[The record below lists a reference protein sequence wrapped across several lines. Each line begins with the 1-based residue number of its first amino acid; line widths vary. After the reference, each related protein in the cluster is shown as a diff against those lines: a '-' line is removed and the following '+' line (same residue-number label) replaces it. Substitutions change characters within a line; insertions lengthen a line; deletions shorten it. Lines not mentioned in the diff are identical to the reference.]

1 MHAVEAGEGPLVVL
15 CHGFPEI
22 WYSWRH
28 QLSALADAGYH
39 VVAPDQRGYGGTDA
53 PPDVTDYDMPHLT
66 GDLLGLLDALGEE
79 RAVFVGH
86 DWGALVT
93 WALALTA
100 PDRVRGVAGL
110 SVPFTPR
117 MPMRPTQLFEALSGE
132 RFFYVLYFQ
141 KEGPA
146 DEELAADPRRTMAKI
161 LTTQSFGFRGL
172 PREGTRYLDG
182 LTDPDELPSWLTEE
196 DLDYYA
202 SEFARTGFTGPLNW
216 YRNFDRNWELS
227 EAQAGAHVTVPA
239 LFVSGDRDPVRKMAP
254 ADVMDGWMDDLR
266 GSIIVPDAG
275 HWVQQERPAE
285 VNAALL
291 EFLSELS

>member
-1 MHAVEAGEGPLVVL
+1 
-15 CHGFPEI
+15 
-22 WYSWRH
+22 
-28 QLSALADAGYH
+28 
-39 VVAPDQRGYGGTDA
+39 
-53 PPDVTDYDMPHLT
+53 MPHLT

-132 RFFYVLYFQ
+132 RFFYILYFQ

-172 PREGTRYLDG
+172 PQKGMRYLDG
-182 LTDPDELPSWLTEE
+182 LTDPDEMPSWLTEE
-196 DLDYYA
+196 DLDNYA

-239 LFVSGDRDPVRKMAP
+239 LFVSGDRDPVRKMTP
-254 ADVMDGWMDDLR
+254 PDVMDGWMVDLR

-275 HWVQQERPAE
+275 HWVQQERPDE

-291 EFLSELS
+291 EFLSGLS